1 MPGFGKVVSKTKA
14 FGGASSGAGG
24 SVKAKPTIKLVGK
37 KAMMKTK
44 TIGKKHNFKISWLF
58 WENFSYFIKSLMQV
72 QPILNSSCITISCS
86 KFQIS

>member
-44 TIGKKHNFKISWLF
+44 TIGKKHDFRIYWLF
-58 WENFSYFIKSLMQV
+58 WEKFSL
-72 QPILNSSCITISCS
+72 ILLNHLC
-86 KFQIS
+86 KFNLF